1 MFAEGNVCAWPQEE
15 DEPIWQALWWISTI
29 QVEWPGEIK
38 KYIGQIGAKMMTNM
52 YPICIQYVSDMYLI
66 WYVSNMYLSAVS
78 PVSF

>member
-52 YPICIQYVSDMYLI
+52 YPICI
-66 WYVSNMYLSAVS
+66 
-78 PVSF
+78 